1 MDAKCQLF
9 SSTSL
14 LAPCP
19 ASPSQNRPFSS
30 ISKLARSGQRTN
42 ALQTVAAATKVKVAA
57 APPAPATLL
66 PSPRR
71 TSTSAEVAERTIM
84 ECLTGVTGRGKG
96 GMPSEQQAAFDSAVA
111 QLEKSLQGT
120 RAPAASPLLEGR
132 WRLLYTSRPGTA
144 SPIQRTFTGVDAFT
158 VYQEIISA
166 SDGTPMVNNVVDFG
180 PTVGYL
186 KVEAEAST
194 DARPL
199 PNFTPRKGKGLP
211 FGILGVSSTT
221 PPSGPNVRIDFQ
233 FVQADFYFKSLP
245 FTIPYPVP
253 FRLLG
258 DECKGWIDTTY
269 LSKDGKFRL
278 TRGNK
283 GTLFVLVKDD
293 PPQTQLL
300 DKIKSQA
307 SEEEVIELAE
317 AVAGGKEGVKDPAR
331 STVATGAW
339 RLIWTKQGATAN
351 PLQRRLANSVRNWQL
366 ISSDGAKLENRVE
379 ILPGIRVRAIAES
392 EAQSGTRSAVVI
404 NDVIVEIGPLK
415 LPLPITK
422 DARGYID
429 WLYLDEGLRIT
440 QGNKGSVF
448 IHVRDEELD
457 ADI

>member
-1 MDAKCQLF
+1 M
-9 SSTSL
+9 
-14 LAPCP
+14 
-19 ASPSQNRPFSS
+19 
-30 ISKLARSGQRTN
+30 
-42 ALQTVAAATKVKVAA
+42 AAATKAAPAA
-57 APPAPATLL
+57 APPTALAVV

-71 TSTSAEVAERTIM
+71 SSNSLQAAERTIM
-84 ECLTGVTGRGKG
+84 ECLNGVTGRGKG
-96 GMPSEQQAAFDSAVA
+96 GMAPEQQAAFDSAVA
-111 QLEKSLQGT
+111 QLESIGGT
-120 RAPAASPLLEGR
+120 PAPAASPLIEGR

-158 VYQEIISA
+158 VYQEISYDPD
-166 SDGTPMVNNVVDFG
+166 STPKVNNIVDFG
-180 PTVGYL
+180 PSVGYL

-221 PPSGPNVRIDFQ
+221 PPSGPDVRIDFR
-233 FVQADFYFKSLP
+233 FVEAAFYFNSLP

-258 DECKGWIDTTY
+258 DECKGWIDTNY

-278 TRGNK
+278 SRGNK

-300 DKIKSQA
+300 DKITSQA
-307 SEEEVIELAE
+307 SEAEVMELAE
-317 AVAGGKEGVKDPAR
+317 AVAETGGGVKNPAR

-351 PLQRRLANSVRNWQL
+351 PLQRRLAGSVRNWQL
-366 ISSDGAKLENRVE
+366 ISADGSRLENRVE
-379 ILPGIRVRAIAES
+379 LFPGIRVRAIAES
-392 EAQSGTRSAVVI
+392 EAESDTRTGVAINEVVI
-404 NDVIVEIGPLK
+404 EIGPLRV
-415 LPLPITK
+415 PLPVSK
-422 DARGYID
+422 DARGFID

-440 QGNKGSVF
+440 QGSKGSVF
-448 IHVRDEELD
+448 VHVRDTEIE
-457 ADI
+457 DIEI